1 MVLERGAS
9 LSCRDD
15 AAEFDET
22 TAIAQ
27 LQGESDAEL
36 AQRALERIAQAERT
50 GHGFEAALLV
60 VSEAGSSSA
69 RRLIGL
75 GLAAHVATREL
86 VIIAPPAASPAL
98 REDLLRL
105 TDELLFGA
113 ERALPVRL
121 CFDATV
127 REPELKSGTFWCVPE
142 RE

>member
-36 AQRALERIAQAERT
+36 AQRALGRLALAERS
-50 GHGFEAALLV
+50 GHSFEAALLV
-60 VSEAGSSSA
+60 VSETGSTSA

-75 GLAAHVATREL
+75 GLVAHAATREL
-86 VIIAPPAASPAL
+86 VVIAPPDASSAL
-98 REDLLRL
+98 RNDLLQL

-142 RE
+142 SE